1 MGWNQNPSTSLF
13 YEKFDYVV
21 DIIQQ
26 ERKMWCNINQILNDL
41 KKNLLDYY
49 FVITFEIP
57 LKEKMNHSLKK
68 IIKKIKTLI
77 TFFLL
82 P

>member
-1 MGWNQNPSTSLF
+1 
-13 YEKFDYVV
+13 
-21 DIIQQ
+21 
-26 ERKMWCNINQILNDL
+26 MWCNINQILNDL

-68 IIKKIKTLI
+68 KLSKKLKD
-77 TFFLL
+77 
-82 P
+82 

>member
-41 KKNLLDYY
+41 KKILLDYY

-68 IIKKIKTLI
+68 NYQKN
-77 TFFLL
+77 
-82 P
+82 

>member
-68 IIKKIKTLI
+68 KLSKKLKD
-77 TFFLL
+77 
-82 P
+82 